1 MSADPPAPGRI
12 DVVSIFPAYL
22 DVLDLS
28 LLGRARAQG
37 DLRVVVHDLRDWT
50 TDRHRTV
57 DDTPAGGGAGMVMR
71 PDVWGRAI
79 DDLLAGTGTDTGGTT
94 IIVPSPAGEPFTQRV
109 AEELAADVARGTSI
123 IVACGRYEG
132 IDARVGAHYAAA
144 GVPVRELS
152 IGDYVLNGG
161 EVAAVVMIEAIGRLL
176 PGVVGNPDSLVEES
190 HGSAGLL
197 EYPVYTQPADWR
209 GLEIPEVLRSG
220 DHARIARWRRARSV
234 QRTATVRPDLL
245 AAHEVTVRR
254 AKPADAPE
262 LADVAAA
269 TFLLACPS
277 GFPPEAA
284 AEFIAAN
291 LTETHFRRWA
301 RSRRHQVW
309 LAEIAGAVVGYT
321 LVVLDAP
328 GPIAT
333 GEAGRADRGEEPGG
347 PAGRIGD
354 LSKVYV
360 RGEHHG
366 AGIAGRLLEA
376 TLAGAA
382 RAGMSSLWLGVN
394 QRNARAQAFYR
405 RHGFEITGERT
416 FEVGSRTEADYVM
429 ERTLA
434 PADFPPGERM

>member
-1 MSADPPAPGRI
+1 MSAAAAAPGRI
-12 DVVSIFPAYL
+12 DVVTIFPAYL

-28 LLGRARAQG
+28 LLGKARTQG
-37 DLRVVVHDLRDWT
+37 DLRVAVHDLRDWT

-79 DDLLAGTGTDTGGTT
+79 DDLLAGRATGETT
-94 IIVPSPAGEPFTQRV
+94 IIVPTPAGEPFTQRV
-109 AEELAADVARGTSI
+109 AEELAAHVAGGASLL
-123 IVACGRYEG
+123 VACGRYEG

-176 PGVVGNPDSLVEES
+176 PGVVGNPHSLVEES

-197 EYPVYTQPADWR
+197 EYPVYTQPATWR
-209 GLEIPEVLRSG
+209 GLEIPAVLRSG
-220 DHARIARWRRARSV
+220 DHARIERWRRARAV
-234 QRTATVRPDLL
+234 RRTATVRPDLL
-245 AAHEVTVRR
+245 AAHEVTIRR

-269 TFLLACPS
+269 TFLLACPP

-284 AEFIAAN
+284 EQFIEAN

-309 LAEIAGAVVGYT
+309 LAEVAGAVVGYT
-321 LVVLDAP
+321 LVVLDQP
-328 GPIAT
+328 GPVAT
-333 GEAGRADRGEEPGG
+333 GEVDAAGREPGA
-347 PAGRIGD
+347 PAGRTGD

-366 AGIAGRLLEA
+366 SGIAGRLLEA
-376 TLAGAA
+376 TLAGAV
-382 RAGMSSLWLGVN
+382 RAGMASLWLGVN

-405 RHGFEITGERT
+405 RHGFAITGERS

-429 ERTLA
+429 ERTLD
-434 PADFPPGERM
+434 PEDFPPGERM